1 MKNKNNNYFWF
12 ETNKF
17 DKKNYRS
24 YYFYNPVK
32 ILSLTDPKNLKQFFK
47 ELEKLSKQYYCAG
60 FFSYEMG
67 YLFEDIFNYNIK
79 KPFPYAKFYAY
90 EKLDIINHNKD
101 KNKFTHPLSDYDKSD
116 YKLKNLKL
124 NISEKE
130 YIKNIHKLK
139 NYIYKGDIYQANYTL
154 KYKFHFTGTAEKLY
168 HDLKTQQNAAYNVFA
183 KMDDF
188 YILSLSPE
196 LFFYKNKQ
204 HIMVKPMK
212 GTMKRGHTIEEDNQ
226 HEKWL
231 QNDEKNKSENIMIV
245 DLLRN
250 DLGKISEYGSVKV
263 TKLLESE
270 KYNTLFQ
277 MTSTIKSKLR
287 KNTSLYELI
296 KSIFPSGSVTG
307 SPKIRS
313 MEIIREL
320 EKEKR
325 KIYTGALGFF
335 QPDGTAKFNVPIRT
349 ILINKNK
356 GEMGIGSGIVFD
368 SKACEEF
375 LECKLKASF
384 LIKKP
389 VPSFTF
395 QLIETFLFD
404 KHYKYPG
411 LHLKRLKESARYFN
425 FKYNRKKII
434 TKLEKMKKQLKNDKY
449 KIRLLLDKSGKIT
462 TEHIKLE
469 HQNKDYKITIS
480 SYRTNSNDIFYF
492 HKTTNRSLYENEFK
506 NARAKGYFDIVFLNE
521 KKQITEGAISNIYIK
536 KNDRFFTPPVQ
547 CGLLNGV
554 IRHVKIKTL
563 NNIEE
568 KIITLKDIYNAD
580 SIYISNS
587 IIGFQKA
594 SLYKGSQ
601 KNGDGSDSFY

>member
-32 ILSLTDPKNLKQFFK
+32 ILSLTDPKDVKQFFS

-60 FFSYEMG
+60 FFSYELG
-67 YLFEDIFNYNIK
+67 YLFEDIFHYNIK

-90 EKLDIINHNKD
+90 EKPDIINHHKD
-101 KNKFTHPLSDYDKSD
+101 KKFFTHPLSAYDKSD

-139 NYIYKGDIYQANYTL
+139 DYIYKGDIYQANYTL

-168 HDLKTQQNAAYNVFA
+168 QDLKTQQNVAYNVFA
-183 KMDDF
+183 KMDNF

-204 HIMVKPMK
+204 HIVVKPMK
-212 GTMKRGHTIEEDNQ
+212 GTVKRGHTIEEDNQ
-226 HEKWL
+226 HKKWL

-277 MTSTIKSKLR
+277 MTSTIESKLK
-287 KNTSLYELI
+287 KNISLYELI

-307 SPKIRS
+307 APKIRS

-368 SKACEEF
+368 SKTCEEF
-375 LECKLKASF
+375 SECKLKASF

-389 VPSFTF
+389 VPCFDF

-411 LHLKRLKESARYFN
+411 LHLKRLKKSALYFD
-425 FKYNRKKII
+425 FKYNREKIV
-434 TKLEKMKKQLKNDKY
+434 TELEKMKKQLKNNKY

-462 TEHIKLE
+462 TEYIKLK
-469 HQNKDYKITIS
+469 HQNKDYKIIIS
-480 SYRTNSNDIFYF
+480 RYRTNSNDIFYF
-492 HKTTNRSLYENEFK
+492 HKTTNRSLYENELK

-521 KKQITEGAISNIYIK
+521 KEQLTEGAISNIYIK
-536 KNDRFFTPPVQ
+536 KNEHLFTPPVQ

-563 NNIEE
+563 NNIEK
-568 KIITLKDIYNAD
+568 KIITLKDLYNAD

-587 IIGFQKA
+587 IIGFQEA
-594 SLYKGSQ
+594 RCHKGSE
-601 KNGDGSDSFY
+601 